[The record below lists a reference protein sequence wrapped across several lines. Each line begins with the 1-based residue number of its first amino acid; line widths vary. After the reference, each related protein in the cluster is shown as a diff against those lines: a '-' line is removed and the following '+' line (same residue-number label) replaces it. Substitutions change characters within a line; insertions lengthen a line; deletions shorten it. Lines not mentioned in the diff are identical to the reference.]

1 MGSVHRMGNAR
12 SIIMIHNAP
21 EPELGT
27 IIGSVGGFMS
37 SIGCFTGLA
46 ELDVAMY
53 YFQKGKPAKMS
64 LDSLLQPIDER
75 LTNHFNKD
83 GLLSLYYEKW
93 YAYKPKNGRSIKLPV
108 LWNDNPTL
116 INRLMRFL
124 RSCYYQDY
132 QGDQALAAVL
142 FLASVGM
149 IKRRDCDDHQEYL
162 KCFDPSFE
170 PFVSESP
177 NPIVVD
183 LRNALMHNAVTFIK
197 TGIRFEN
204 RRDKGGR
211 CRFNHEF
218 GYEEIVRIARNVMDR
233 IESPGLDLTGFP
245 EGSKEHLVAMA
256 SEMDP
261 VISGKSTF
269 SGTMRLMAVKV
280 AIITLCDESWPRV
293 KELFSYLIKS
303 VDERKELETETIN
316 RFLDSR
322 DPGEVRRNLAHEFE
336 NGSMTDP
343 SQDGFFDL
351 DPYLMSLYLVT
362 RTPFVIAQA
371 DSIRDAVG
379 IADRVKAANPNFTW
393 PTEECILW

>member
-1 MGSVHRMGNAR
+1 
-12 SIIMIHNAP
+12 MIRNAP

-46 ELDVAMY
+46 ELDVAMH
-53 YFQKGKPAKMS
+53 YFQKGRPSKMS

-75 LTNHFNKD
+75 LTNRFHKG
-83 GLLSLYYEKW
+83 GLLSFYYGKW
-93 YAYKPKNGRSIKLPV
+93 YAYKLKNGRCIQLPV

-124 RSCYYQDY
+124 GTCYYQNY
-132 QGDQALAAVL
+132 QGDQALSAVL

-149 IKRRDCDDHQEYL
+149 IKRHDCDDRQEYL
-162 KCFDPSFE
+162 KCFDLSFG

-183 LRNALMHNAVTFIK
+183 LRNSLMHNAVTFTE

-211 CRFNHEF
+211 CRFDHEF
-218 GYEEIVRIARNVMDR
+218 GYDEIVQIAGNVMDR
-233 IESPGLDLTGFP
+233 IKDPEFDWTGFP
-245 EGSKEHLVAMA
+245 EGSQEHLVALA

-261 VISGKSTF
+261 VISGRTIF

-280 AIITLCDESWPRV
+280 AIVTLCDESWPRV
-293 KELFSYLIKS
+293 KELFSYIIKS
-303 VDERKELETETIN
+303 KDERKELEAEIID

-322 DPGEVRRNLAHEFE
+322 DPADVRRNLAHEFE

-343 SQDGFFDL
+343 SRDGCFVL
-351 DPYLMSLYLVT
+351 DQYLMSLYLVT

-371 DSIRDAVG
+371 DAICDAVG
-379 IADRVKAANPNFTW
+379 IADQVKAENPDFTW
-393 PTEECILW
+393 PIKGCVLW